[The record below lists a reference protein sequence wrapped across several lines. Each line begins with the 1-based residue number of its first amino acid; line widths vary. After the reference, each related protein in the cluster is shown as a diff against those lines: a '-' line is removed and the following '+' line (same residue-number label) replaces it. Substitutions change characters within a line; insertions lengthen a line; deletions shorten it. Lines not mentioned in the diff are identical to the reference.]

1 MEIITYREEYKQQI
15 INLILHIQNDE
26 AGIALSLDEQPD
38 LKNIPEYYQKNGG
51 QFFIAIEGRELIGT
65 IAIMNYGNNNAVL
78 KKFFVRSDFRGKGI
92 GRALYCEL
100 LEYARDMGFERIV
113 LDTPAVAQA
122 SHRFYEK
129 SGFERIKKSELP
141 FKYEYPDR
149 DSYLYLLNL

>member
-113 LDTPAVAQA
+113 LDTPPWLRHPTDSMKNPVLKE
-122 SHRFYEK
+122 SK
-129 SGFERIKKSELP
+129 SPSF
-141 FKYEYPDR
+141 
-149 DSYLYLLNL
+149 LLNMSTPTGILICIS